1 MVYYFC
7 VVNILKMTDQEKNT
21 EEIIFNAAKEEF
33 IEKGFDGTRMQE
45 IAKRAGI
52 NKALL
57 HYYYRTKEKLFDAI
71 FERVFKTFMPEIF
84 QTIQSDKPLDYK
96 IEFFV
101 SSYLTFIYD
110 NPHIPSFILHELNR
124 NPERLTG
131 LFGTVLGVVK
141 EKGFGK
147 FAEAVENEIKA
158 GNIINL
164 DPQQLIVNIIALC
177 IFPVVAKPIIQ
188 GVIFDNNKESYRKF
202 LENRKTEVAKFVINS
217 IYIKK

>member
-1 MVYYFC
+1 
-7 VVNILKMTDQEKNT
+7 MTDQEKNT
-21 EEIIFNAAKEEF
+21 EEIIFDAAKDEF

-71 FERVFKTFMPEIF
+71 FEKVFNTFMPNVFEAM
-84 QTIQSDKPLDYK
+84 QSKKPLHYK
-96 IEFFV
+96 IEVFV
-101 SSYLTFIYD
+101 SSYLTFIYE

-131 LFGTVLGVVK
+131 LFGSILGTVK
-141 EKGFGK
+141 EKGFSK
-147 FAEAVENEIKA
+147 FAEAVREETKE
-158 GNIINL
+158 GIIM
-164 DPQQLIVNIIALC
+164 DIEPEQLIVNIIALC
-177 IFPVVAKPIIQ
+177 IFPVVARPIIQ
-188 GVIFDNNKESYRKF
+188 GVIFENDKSQYAKF
-202 LENRKTEVAKFVINS
+202 LESRKTEVAKFVINS